1 MMPLSDDNRGRRT
14 VPVVT
19 WVLIALNVLVF
30 LYELTLGEQDLHRFF
45 SDYGVIPQ
53 EISDRQHL
61 WTLLTSMFLHGG
73 WLHLGGNMLFL
84 WIFGDNVEDV
94 MGHVRYLA
102 FYLLTGAGAGLAQV
116 LANPDST
123 VPTVGASGAISGL
136 LAAYLVCFP
145 HGRILTGVFFGFLIT
160 TIMLPAWVMIGYWFV
175 LQLISGLVSLGPDTA
190 ATGGGVAWW
199 AHIGGFVVGLVLVIP
214 FRRKDRVAYQ
224 RASRQRPDPR
234 ASRARMQR
242 G

>member
-1 MMPLSDDNRGRRT
+1 
-14 VPVVT
+14 
-19 WVLIALNVLVF
+19 
-30 LYELTLGEQDLHRFF
+30 
-45 SDYGVIPQ
+45 
-53 EISDRQHL
+53 
-61 WTLLTSMFLHGG
+61 
-73 WLHLGGNMLFL
+73 GNMLFL

-175 LQLISGLVSLGPDTA
+175 LQL
-190 ATGGGVAWW
+190 
-199 AHIGGFVVGLVLVIP
+199 
-214 FRRKDRVAYQ
+214 
-224 RASRQRPDPR
+224 
-234 ASRARMQR
+234 
-242 G
+242 